1 MDHGYKCNKYDVNV
15 RQWKRIKVSTLPHKI
30 LNLLNQLPCTWSS
43 LLRICTL
50 YIAWQ
55 KVRLDNLSSLETL
68 QGHDR
73 EKFVLK
79 CMNHIASQYI
89 LQWATAQSVDVVFT
103 SMFTSTLKV
112 NKASQ
117 HLYATHSLTLHW
129 NCTFRFISKLC
140 VYIYTYTIFKIHCGS
155 STVLG
160 FLVIEFCGSVPW
172 QFQVALQL
180 RLLRKFQVQA
190 LRSFALVSV
199 PTTWPG
205 RYEMKQAC
213 ISLLRFG
220 KQHAHLRTKT
230 GFCVESF
237 CKKDVRLSV
246 FPSQQDPTWVPA
258 TSQPKQLR
266 KTLTSEC
273 AISSS

>member
-43 LLRICTL
+43 LLRIWTL

-140 VYIYTYTIFKIHCGS
+140 VYIYIHILYSRFIVVLLLSLDFLWSNFVGQSLGSFK
-155 STVLG
+155 
-160 FLVIEFCGSVPW
+160 
-172 QFQVALQL
+172 
-180 RLLRKFQVQA
+180 
-190 LRSFALVSV
+190 
-199 PTTWPG
+199 
-205 RYEMKQAC
+205 
-213 ISLLRFG
+213 
-220 KQHAHLRTKT
+220 
-230 GFCVESF
+230 
-237 CKKDVRLSV
+237 
-246 FPSQQDPTWVPA
+246 
-258 TSQPKQLR
+258 
-266 KTLTSEC
+266 
-273 AISSS
+273 